1 MIALRREETDV
12 LAMELSENFW
22 PEDLELAVL
31 AVHDIARSPQNSL
44 LLLVV
49 LDSDFDTPLWD
60 FLSQILQPGILAQN
74 RPSRVAVLTP
84 NPAESRKQFEFGG
97 TNAFLWRESGMR
109 GESVA
114 FVIRDSSLFATD
126 SWVKRPAQ
134 SYFTKASRR

>member
-1 MIALRREETDV
+1 
-12 LAMELSENFW
+12 MELSENFW

-74 RPSRVAVLTP
+74 RPSRLAVTP
-84 NPAESRKQFEFGG
+84 DGCHVVSGSS
-97 TNAFLWRESGMR
+97 SGMLR
-109 GESVA
+109 VS
-114 FVIRDSSLFATD
+114 DFATGK
-126 SWVKRPAQ
+126 SKLILRATVPR
-134 SYFTKASRR
+134 

>member
-1 MIALRREETDV
+1 MIALRRAETGV
-12 LAMELSENFW
+12 LAMELSENIW

-60 FLSQILQPGILAQN
+60 FRSQILQPGILAQN

-84 NPAESRKQFEFGG
+84 NPAEPRNNL
-97 TNAFLWRESGMR
+97 NAEIQTRFFDPNQESEAR
-109 GESVA
+109 AWLLS
-114 FVIRDSSLFATD
+114 FAT
-126 SWVKRPAQ
+126 PHCLPPILG
-134 SYFTKASRR
+134 

>member
-1 MIALRREETDV
+1 MIALRREETGV

-74 RPSRVAVLTP
+74 AVVSP
-84 NPAESRKQFEFGG
+84 NSNCFSA
-97 TNAFLWRESGMR
+97 L
-109 GESVA
+109 
-114 FVIRDSSLFATD
+114 RDSVSTRPLGKDD
-126 SWVKRPAQ
+126 SGLKFPAVI
-134 SYFTKASRR
+134 FEV